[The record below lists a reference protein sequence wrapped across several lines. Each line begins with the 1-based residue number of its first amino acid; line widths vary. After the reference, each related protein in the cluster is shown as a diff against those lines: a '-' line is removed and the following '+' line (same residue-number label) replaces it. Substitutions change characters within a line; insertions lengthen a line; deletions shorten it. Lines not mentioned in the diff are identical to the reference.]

1 MDKISLMI
9 PIGNSRKGH
18 ERMKLARRHIAVA
31 TIAACM
37 VAPVLAAGRD
47 AGDGGSR
54 AAPDRSAEVRRV
66 VDSAI
71 RPLMR
76 ENGIPG
82 AAVGVTVDGRSYVFD
97 YGVASKETGKP
108 VDGDTMFELG
118 SVSKT
123 FTATLAS
130 WASVDGKL
138 SLADPVA
145 RHWPALGGTPF
156 GAVTLLQLGTHTPG
170 GMPLQ
175 VPDDIRGEPDL
186 LAYLKAWRP
195 AYPPGTER
203 TYSNVSVG
211 ALGLVTAKEQGK
223 PFSAL
228 MEERLFPALHLSHSY
243 IVVPPARMGDYAEG
257 YAKNGAPVRMKGDAL
272 SEESY
277 GVRATAADV
286 LRFVEENLG
295 VRAVEPGLRQ
305 AIVATHTGYF
315 RAGPLTQDLIWE
327 QYAWP
332 VTLETLLDGNAPKAI
347 DPTPST
353 RIDPPLAPS
362 DATWINKT
370 GSTNG
375 FGTYVAFV
383 PARRIGVVILSNRN
397 YPIAARVSAAY
408 KIVAALDSAK

>member
-1 MDKISLMI
+1 
-9 PIGNSRKGH
+9 
-18 ERMKLARRHIAVA
+18 MKLARAHVAVA
-31 TIAACM
+31 AIAACM
-37 VAPVLAAGRD
+37 VAPVLAAGRN

-54 AAPDRSAEVRRV
+54 ATPDRAAEIRRI

-71 RPLMR
+71 RPMMR

-82 AAVGVTVDGRSYVFD
+82 TAVGITVDGRSYVFD
-97 YGVASKETGKP
+97 YGVASVETRKP
-108 VDGDTMFELG
+108 VDGDTLFELG

-130 WASVDGKL
+130 WASVNGKL

-145 RHWPALGGTPF
+145 RHWPALDGTLF
-156 GAVTLLQLGTHTPG
+156 GSVTLLQLGTHTPG

-175 VPDDIRGEPDL
+175 VPDEIRGEADL

-211 ALGLVTAKEQGK
+211 TLGLVTAKEQGK
-223 PFSAL
+223 PFSVL
-228 MEERLFPALHLSHSY
+228 MEERLFPALRLSHSY
-243 IVVPPARMGDYAEG
+243 IVVPPARMGEYAEG
-257 YAKNGAPVRMKGDAL
+257 YAKNGEPVRMKGDVL
-272 SEESY
+272 SSESY

-286 LRFVEENLG
+286 LRFVEVSLG
-295 VRAVEPGLRQ
+295 VRAVEPRLQQ
-305 AIVATHTGYF
+305 AIVATHIGYY
-315 RAGPLTQDLIWE
+315 RAGPITQDLIWE

-332 VTLETLLDGNAPKAI
+332 VTLETLLDGNGPKAI
-347 DPTPST
+347 DPAPATK
-353 RIDPPLAPS
+353 IEPPLAPS

-383 PARRIGVVILSNRN
+383 PARRIGIVILSNRN
-397 YPIAARVSAAY
+397 YPIAARVTAAY
-408 KIVAALDSAK
+408 KIFTALDSGK

>member
-1 MDKISLMI
+1 MHKISLMI
-9 PIGNSRKGH
+9 TIGNTRKGR
-18 ERMKLARRHIAVA
+18 ETMKLTRRHIAVT

-37 VAPVLAAGRD
+37 LAPVLAAGRD
-47 AGDGGSR
+47 ASDGRSR
-54 AAPDRSAEVRRV
+54 TTPDRAAEVRRI

-82 AAVGVTVDGRSYVFD
+82 AAVGVTVDGRSYVFN

-108 VDGDTMFELG
+108 VDGDTLFELG

-130 WASVDGKL
+130 WASVEGKL

-145 RHWPALGGTPF
+145 RHWPALNGTPF

-175 VPDDIRGEPDL
+175 VPDEIRGEPDL

-211 ALGLVTAKEQGK
+211 TLGLVTAKGEGK
-223 PFSAL
+223 PFPAL
-228 MEERLFPALHLSHSY
+228 MEQRLFPALGLTHSY
-243 IVVPPARMGDYAEG
+243 IVVPPARMGDYAQG
-257 YAKNGAPVRMKGDAL
+257 YAKNGEPVRMKGDAL
-272 SEESY
+272 SSESY

-286 LRFVEENLG
+286 LRFVEANLG

-305 AIVATHTGYF
+305 AIVATHIGYF
-315 RAGPLTQDLIWE
+315 RAGPITQDLIWE
-327 QYAWP
+327 QYASP
-332 VTLETLLDGNAPKAI
+332 VALQTLLDGNAPKAI

-353 RIDPPLAPS
+353 KIDPPLAPS

-375 FGTYVAFV
+375 FGSYVAFV
-383 PARRIGVVILSNRN
+383 PARRIGIVILSNRN
-397 YPIAARVSAAY
+397 YPIAARVTAAY
-408 KIVAALDSAK
+408 KIFTALDSGK

>member
-1 MDKISLMI
+1 MRLT
-9 PIGNSRKGH
+9 G
-18 ERMKLARRHIAVA
+18 RHVAVA
-31 TIAACM
+31 AFTACM
-37 VAPVLAAGRD
+37 VTPVLAAGSG

-54 AAPDRSAEVRRV
+54 ATPDRGAEVRRI

-97 YGVASKETGKP
+97 YGIASKETGKP
-108 VDGDTMFELG
+108 VNGDTLFELG

-130 WASVDGKL
+130 WASVDGTL

-145 RHWPALGGTPF
+145 RYWPALDGTPF

-175 VPDDIRGEPDL
+175 VPDEIRGEPDL

-195 AYPPGTER
+195 AYLPGTER

-211 ALGLVTAKEQGK
+211 MLGLVTAKEQGK
-223 PFSAL
+223 PFSGL
-228 MEERLFPALHLSHSY
+228 MEERLFPALQLSHSY

-257 YAKNGAPVRMKGDAL
+257 YAKNGEPVRMKGDVL
-272 SEESY
+272 SSESY
-277 GVRATAADV
+277 GVRATAADM
-286 LRFVEENLG
+286 LRFVEVNLG
-295 VRAVEPGLRQ
+295 VRAVEPSLRQ
-305 AIVATHTGYF
+305 AIVATHIGYF
-315 RAGPLTQDLIWE
+315 RAGPITQDLIWE

-332 VTLETLLDGNAPKAI
+332 VKLETLLDGNAPKAI
-347 DPTPST
+347 DPTPAT
-353 RIDPPLAPS
+353 KIDPPLAPS

-383 PARRIGVVILSNRN
+383 PARRIGIVILSNRN
-397 YPIAARVSAAY
+397 YPIAARVTAAY
-408 KIVAALDSAK
+408 KIFTALDSGK

>member
-1 MDKISLMI
+1 
-9 PIGNSRKGH
+9 
-18 ERMKLARRHIAVA
+18 MKLTHRCIAVA

-37 VAPVLAAGRD
+37 AAPVLAAGRAD
-47 AGDGGSR
+47 SNAGSR
-54 AAPDRSAEVRRV
+54 ATPDQAVEVRRI

-71 RPLMR
+71 HPLMR

-82 AAVGVTVDGRSYVFD
+82 AAVGVSVDGRSYVFD

-108 VDGDTMFELG
+108 VDAGTLFELG

-145 RHWPALGGTPF
+145 RHWPALDGTPF
-156 GAVTLLQLGTHTPG
+156 GAVTLLQLGTHTAG

-175 VPDDIRGEPDL
+175 VPDEIRGESDL

-211 ALGLVTAKEQGK
+211 TLGLVTAKEQGR

-243 IVVPPARMGDYAEG
+243 IVVPPARMGDYAQG
-257 YAKNGAPVRMKGDAL
+257 YTKNGEPVRMKGDVL
-272 SEESY
+272 SSESY

-305 AIVATHTGYF
+305 AIVATHIGYF
-315 RAGPLTQDLIWE
+315 RAGPITQDLIWE

-332 VTLETLLDGNAPKAI
+332 VALDTLLDGNAPKAI

-353 RIDPPLAPS
+353 KIAPPLAPS

-383 PARRIGVVILSNRN
+383 PSRRIGIVILSNRN
-397 YPIAARVSAAY
+397 YPIAARVTAAY
-408 KIVAALDSAK
+408 KILTALNGGK